1 MNMADTTKTIW
12 KIDPAHTEIQFR
24 AKHLVIST
32 VTGGFHSFEGKVK
45 TRDDDFEN
53 AAVTFAA
60 DVDSISTNK
69 EQRDSHLK
77 SDDFFNAD
85 AYPQLTF
92 VSTSVEKT
100 GDQQYKMIGDLTI
113 RNVTKEIGLNVMH
126 GGTVT
131 DQNGDTKAGFEIEG
145 SLNRK
150 EFGLRWD
157 EVTEAG
163 NVIVGDKIKLLLNVE
178 VVKSQ

>member
-1 MNMADTTKTIW
+1 MADSTKTIW
-12 KIDPAHTEIQFR
+12 EIDPAHSEIQFR

-32 VTGGFHSFEGKVK
+32 VTGGFHSFEGKVE
-45 TRDDDFEN
+45 TEDDDFEN
-53 AAVTFAA
+53 AKVTFSA

-69 EQRDSHLK
+69 EQRDNHLK
-77 SDDFFNAD
+77 SDDFFNAED
-85 AYPQLTF
+85 YPQLTF
-92 VSTSVEKT
+92 ASTSVKKT
-100 GDQQYKMIGDLTI
+100 GDQQYKMTGDLTI
-113 RNVTKEIGLNVMH
+113 RDITREIELNVMH

-145 SLNRK
+145 SLKRK